1 MPFFFTPHRYHNPA
15 LPQDPCLHGEENPF
29 TTFHMSTF
37 AETIMDDLKTA
48 MKAKD
53 TVALTTLRALKT
65 ALTNAAIES
74 GNKDNVISAADA
86 LAIVRKQ
93 IKQRQD
99 SIEQFEKAARPELAE
114 NEKVEILVL
123 EKYLPA
129 AMSAEDISTIVA
141 DAVAET
147 GATTRAD
154 MGKVMGIVQAKIAG
168 RADGKTL
175 SQEVMKHLS

>member
-1 MPFFFTPHRYHNPA
+1 
-15 LPQDPCLHGEENPF
+15 
-29 TTFHMSTF
+29 MSTF
-37 AETIMDDLKTA
+37 AETVMEDLKAA

-65 ALTNAAIES
+65 ALTNTAIES
-74 GNKDNVISAADA
+74 GHKDNVVTDADA

-93 IKQRQD
+93 IKQRHD
-99 SIEQFEKAARPELAE
+99 SIEQFEAANRPELAE
-114 NEKVEILVL
+114 TEKAEIVVL

-129 AMSAEDISTIVA
+129 AMSAEEISAIVA

-168 RADGKTL
+168 RADGKTI

>member
-1 MPFFFTPHRYHNPA
+1 M
-15 LPQDPCLHGEENPF
+15 E
-29 TTFHMSTF
+29 
-37 AETIMDDLKTA
+37 DLKAA

-65 ALTNAAIES
+65 ALTNTAIES
-74 GNKDNVISAADA
+74 GHKDNVVAHTDA

-99 SIEQFEKAARPELAE
+99 SIEQFEAANRRELAE
-114 NEKVEILVL
+114 TEKAEITVL

-129 AMSAEDISTIVA
+129 AMSAEEISAIVA
-141 DAVAET
+141 AAVAET
-147 GATTRAD
+147 GASSRAD

-168 RADGKTL
+168 RADGKTI
-175 SQEVMKHLS
+175 SQEVMKYLS

>member
-1 MPFFFTPHRYHNPA
+1 
-15 LPQDPCLHGEENPF
+15 
-29 TTFHMSTF
+29 MSTF
-37 AETIMDDLKTA
+37 AETIMSDLKEA

-74 GNKDNVISAADA
+74 GNKDNVVEEADA

-99 SIEQFEKAARPELAE
+99 SIEQFEKAGRSELAE
-114 NEKVEILVL
+114 GEKAEITVL
-123 EKYLPA
+123 EKYLPTALSEDEVA
-129 AMSAEDISTIVA
+129 AIVKEA
-141 DAVAET
+141 LTET
-147 GATTRAD
+147 GATSRAD
-154 MGKVMGIVQAKIAG
+154 MGKVMGIVQAKAGG

-175 SQEVMKHLS
+175 SQEVMKHLA